1 LEVVRI
7 WVVLERLTVLERG
20 ENKKEGAGPLF
31 CCLVLKRASE
41 KLDALHQFILVRARD
56 GNLIVVNFD
65 DELEGVDVGNAINV
79 DDVVSAH
86 PHKVFEGQFEEQ
98 ILQAGLDIVLALSHV
113 DGAVLA
119 FDFNEAH
126 VLQVNAAQL
135 IAHFREEMLGA
146 HLAALHFLECTLYS
160 VLDGYRFVVFAL
172 GQDGRIFEQE
182 DFVLHF
188 KLFYEFCQGIF
199 LFEYHNQIWWGEQT
213 NACGFGYLTGSA
225 NITTELG
232 QF

>member
-1 LEVVRI
+1 M
-7 WVVLERLTVLERG
+7 VLERLTVLERG

-41 KLDALHQFILVRARD
+41 KLDTLHQFILVRARD
-56 GNLIVVNFD
+56 GDLVVVNFD
-65 DELEGVDVGNAINV
+65 DELEGVDVGDPINV
-79 DDVVSAH
+79 DHVVSTD
-86 PHKVFEGQFEEQ
+86 PHKVFEGQLEEQ
-98 ILQAGLDIVLALSHV
+98 ILQARLDVELALPDV
-113 DGAVLA
+113 YGTVLA
-119 FDFNEAH
+119 FDFNEANI
-126 VLQVNAAQL
+126 LEVNAAQFV
-135 IAHFREEMLGA
+135 AHFREEMLGA
-146 HLAALHFLECTLYS
+146 HLAALHFLERTLYS

-172 GQDGRIFEQE
+172 GQDSRVFEQE

-188 KLFYEFCQGIF
+188 ELFYEFCQGVF
-199 LFEYHNQIWWGEQT
+199 LLEHHDEVWWGEQT